1 MGTSKARDVDALII
15 GAGHNG
21 LTAAGYLAKVGLR
34 VLVLERRDV
43 VGGASI
49 TEEFHPGFRA
59 SAPCYVVSLLRDEVV
74 RDLELARFGY
84 RTIPM
89 PLSSAM
95 LPDGR
100 YLILSGEDECDRA
113 QIEAHSKKD
122 WPAYRR
128 FYADLQDVAEVLA
141 DWVLREPPSLEGGW
155 LNLWQGLRLGRGVAS
170 LSPEHRHR
178 LLQLVMSPLGPLLD
192 RYFESEILKIKM
204 AAGTTIANPISL
216 NQPGGALNLLHLTM
230 GEIEGERGAWALAKG
245 GMGSITQAMAASARE
260 RGVEIRTEAPVA
272 RILVDAGRALGV
284 QLESGAE
291 ITAGVVL
298 ANTDP
303 KRTFLGLLGAEHL
316 DADFAADLRKWRQ
329 DSGSFRMN
337 VALSGTPRLAGIPD
351 RDVRPMLESMFCV
364 APSLESFE
372 KAYWT
377 SRQGLLP
384 DPIVVSDAHFP
395 SVLDDSLAPAGCH
408 VMSVHAQHYPFEL
421 AGGRSWQETRDE
433 AANALLDTMAHYV
446 ANLREITVGWKAYS
460 PWDQEQVFGLTGGD
474 VYHGRLDPDQMF
486 SLRPHPKAARYRT
499 PVAGLYLCG
508 SGAHPGGGVS
518 GGPGHNAARRVL
530 ADRGRHWQPA

>member
-1 MGTSKARDVDALII
+1 MGRAEARDLDALII

-21 LTAAGYLAKVGLR
+21 LTAAGYLAKAGLR

-43 VGGASI
+43 VGGAAI

-59 SAPCYVVSLLRDEVV
+59 SAPSYVVSLLRDEIV

-89 PLSSAM
+89 WASSAM

-100 YLILSGEDECDRA
+100 YLLLTGDEARDRA

-122 WPAYRR
+122 WPAYQR
-128 FYADLQDVAEVLA
+128 FHADLKAVADVLA
-141 DWVLREPPSLEGGW
+141 AWFLREPPSLEGGW
-155 LNLWQGLRLGRGVAS
+155 ASLWQGLRLGRGVSS

-178 LLQLVMSPLGPLLD
+178 LIQLIISPPGPLLD
-192 RYFESEILKIKM
+192 RYFESEILKIKL
-204 AAGTTIANPISL
+204 AAGITIANPISM
-216 NQPGGALNLLHLTM
+216 NQPGGALNLLHLAV
-230 GEIEGERGAWALAKG
+230 GEIEGQRSAWALAKG

-272 RILVDAGRALGV
+272 RILVEAGRAVGV
-284 QLESGAE
+284 QLEPGEE
-291 ITAGVVL
+291 IRARVVL

-316 DADFAADLRKWRQ
+316 DADFAADLREWRQ

-337 VALSGTPRLAGIPD
+337 VALSGTPRLAGISE
-351 RDVRPMLESMFCV
+351 RDVPAMLESLFSM
-364 APSLESFE
+364 APSLESFDE
-372 KAYWT
+372 AYWM

-384 DPIVVSDAHFP
+384 DPIVISDAHFP

-408 VMSVHAQHYPFEL
+408 VLSVHAQHYPFEL
-421 AGGRSWQETRDE
+421 AGGRSWEEARDE
-433 AANALLDTMAHYV
+433 AANALLDTMAHYIP
-446 ANLREITVGWKAYS
+446 NLREITVGWQAYS
-460 PWDQEQVFGLTGGD
+460 PWDQEQVFGLSGGD
-474 VYHGRLDPDQMF
+474 VYHGRIDPDQMF

-499 PVAGLYLCG
+499 PVTGLYLCG

-530 ADRGRHWQPA
+530 ADRGRHWKPA